1 MKSISQD
8 KSKLKMRKIALVIG
22 IGEYA
27 DGGYLPNVINDAK
40 DVANALKQIGFD
52 IDEPKLNLTHE
63 QMDILLTNFKYS
75 LKTGDLVLFYFV
87 GRGTQWE
94 VC

>member
-1 MKSISQD
+1 
-8 KSKLKMRKIALVIG
+8 MRKVALVIG
-22 IGEYA
+22 IGDYK
-27 DGGYLPNVINDAK
+27 DGNHLPNAINDAK
-40 DVANALKQIGFD
+40 DVTNALEQIGFD

-63 QMDILLTNFKYS
+63 EMDILLTNFKYS

>member
-1 MKSISQD
+1 MKSISLD

-27 DGGYLPNVINDAK
+27 NGDNLPNAINDAK
-40 DVANALKQIGFD
+40 DVANALKQIGFK

-63 QMDILLTNFKYS
+63 KMDILLTKFKHS
-75 LKTGDLVLFYFV
+75 FTSGDLVLFYFA
-87 GRGTQWE
+87 GHGTQWD